1 MTSSKSFR
9 ATLLPS
15 SLSLSSF
22 RSHSHHGS
30 DSKPKSDS
38 DSSLRKTPNENG
50 QPPALQPADGPQ
62 KSLEPVVERSPDAER
77 PTSRMRNQKSKPW
90 SSRISSLIPSL
101 TLQTTDQRPMSIQR
115 KPIAV
120 MASPNEP
127 PPPPPPPPQ
136 HPAASFDAPLAPLD
150 NPPHLPAPLDPPHLP
165 APFDPPPPPPSGPPP
180 PPPPQPALYSVAES
194 TSPSS
199 VAGDGSTIFESD
211 HQQSD
216 TSSLPYPRHS
226 PPQPPQSKVYPAP
239 ETPAVASQI
248 SLLVMP
254 QSEIISPLDDAD
266 LLRQATEP
274 MPPSPSLYSA
284 PNTPAVDHDVPVPA
298 LPPLGVD
305 AHLQINPVI
314 MDPTPP
320 SPVPETTAFSIAGV
334 LHESTGSNHSLVG
347 NNRNSFGQ
355 DMPLNGGLEDSANR
369 PRSMSYSERNDSLP
383 PMQGLKTRQTA
394 PLPEPRGRSVS
405 ARVNS
410 TIMEGGSR
418 LSTSTNLRPMSTI
431 NQSPTRRKLRR
442 SWMPGRSRSNS
453 MDANHANNME
463 AWVMSDDT
471 KVEYNTAFL
480 KNGEKV
486 PELWNENGAVLVYL
500 YPKSSGRGPSFKVPE
515 FTVSSSFIFNELI
528 RSELESPTGSRTR
541 SRSFTGR
548 DSLSIDDA
556 SRVSSPTSFPAD
568 SSADFL
574 NLYLPPAPSNASDQ
588 LVVPAADNSAS
599 ELERLVAIRNLF
611 AFLTGQ
617 PLVGTAARPTNF
629 HAFLQISDLLQ
640 EFCFSS
646 VDGYTFGNAVD
657 LSFGFYS
664 ESLGF
669 GDCRHSREQ
678 TLEALILGERM
689 RSVELY
695 NEAFAHATG
704 KYSAIMDLRL
714 PLFQLVSPITRQRL
728 EKAHLDLENRQT
740 NVNDQLEQFEFPSL
754 FAGIANSSSI
764 PELKQVRFKIWRN
777 SFNKMRQAVLSYYKT
792 AFGSWPPKASS
803 KKNPFAESGLNRI
816 VLKTLYSDHCALY
829 DLLVDRNSLTSRVID
844 ETPTVSNETDEM
856 ITSALRNIESEFDR
870 SRPPVLPPIPFDLPL
885 IPSMTAI
892 LETYNTL
899 SPREQAKFDKKVKEP
914 EMALVLNGAYNYD
927 TSSIRLPFLDYF
939 KEFEA
944 REAKGKT
951 AQDLVDQRIGYF
963 LFLYVILQSLPTL
976 VVDAPDLK
984 FSEGVEYF
992 LCQPPMG
999 NPPWVDDKQVRKMWY
1014 EVAGGGGYVELSAD
1028 AVMFS
1033 VEAIYHRSHCWLAA
1047 KIWEEMGN
1055 SATPPLE
1062 EPALAPLEPPRPIFQ
1077 GGDGTFNNSSGA
1089 LSGQST
1095 PSPPPGSP
1103 QLRPRQRN
1111 MSPATRRVSTAN
1123 RSSIMMGLEPV
1134 PLEPP
1139 NLFGVHQ
1146 RSSSLGPRPPS
1157 SRITDRSSS
1166 VGNLVG
1172 MNPRVSRPS
1181 SPARAAAATSGT
1193 TFDDIL
1199 GESQKKKAPKKKSRF
1214 F

>member
-9 ATLLPS
+9 AALLP
-15 SLSLSSF
+15 SSF
-22 RSHSHHGS
+22 RSHSQNGSS
-30 DSKPKSDS
+30 DSKATSDS
-38 DSSLRKTPNENG
+38 DTSLRKTPPE
-50 QPPALQPADGPQ
+50 PLAPALKPADGPH
-62 KSLEPVVERSPDAER
+62 KSLEPVVERRDDAGR
-77 PTSRMRNQKSKPW
+77 PPSRKSHKSKPW
-90 SSRISSLIPSL
+90 STRISSLIPSL
-101 TLQTTDQRPMSIQR
+101 TLQTDHRPMSIQR
-115 KPIAV
+115 KPVGSPAP
-120 MASPNEP
+120 PNEP
-127 PPPPPPPPQ
+127 PPPPPPPL
-136 HPAASFDAPLAPLD
+136 FDAPLFEAPRLPEPLNPYMMAAPLG
-150 NPPHLPAPLDPPHLP
+150 A
-165 APFDPPPPPPSGPPP
+165 PPPPPPGPPP
-180 PPPPQPALYSVAES
+180 PPPQQQQQPSYSVAES

-199 VAGDGSTIFESD
+199 VAGDSSTAFESA
-211 HQQSD
+211 QSD

-226 PPQPPQSKVYPAP
+226 PPHRPQSKTYPAPDP
-239 ETPAVASQI
+239 ETPAVSSQI

-254 QSEIISPLDDAD
+254 QADLVSPVDYTISPPHIND
-266 LLRQATEP
+266 P
-274 MPPSPSLYSA
+274 IPPSPSVYSA
-284 PNTPAVDHDVPVPA
+284 PDTPAVDNDVPVPP
-298 LPPLGVD
+298 LIPLGSFNFETQ
-305 AHLQINPVI
+305 LQANPVI
-314 MDPTPP
+314 MDPIPP
-320 SPVPETTAFSIAGV
+320 SPEPARTTFTIAEALEENVAANHPDLADHNQASGESAESSIA
-334 LHESTGSNHSLVG
+334 
-347 NNRNSFGQ
+347 RQ
-355 DMPLNGGLEDSANR
+355 
-369 PRSMSYSERNDSLP
+369 RSMSYSERKDSLP
-383 PMQGLKTRQTA
+383 PLQVLKTRQTA

-410 TIMEGGSR
+410 PMTEGSR
-418 LSTSTNLRPMSTI
+418 MSMSVSTTNLRPISSI

-442 SWMPGRSRSNS
+442 SWMPGRSRSSS
-453 MDANHANNME
+453 MDANGANKMA
-463 AWVMSDDT
+463 AWVMSDGS
-471 KVEYNTAFL
+471 KAEYNTAFL
-480 KNGEKV
+480 TNGEKV

-528 RSELESPTGSRTR
+528 RSDLESAGTRTR
-541 SRSFTGR
+541 ASSFTGR
-548 DSLSIDDA
+548 NSLSYDDA
-556 SRVSSPTSFPAD
+556 SRGSSPTSFPAD
-568 SSADFL
+568 PFGDFL
-574 NLYLPPAPSNASDQ
+574 HLYIPSAPSNASSSQ
-588 LVVPAADNSAS
+588 LAVPAADNSALD
-599 ELERLVAIRNLF
+599 LERLIAIRNVF

-646 VDGYTFGNAVD
+646 PDGYTFGSAVD

-669 GDCRHSREQ
+669 GDCRASREQ

-689 RSVELY
+689 RCLELY
-695 NEAFAHATG
+695 NEAFVHAVG
-704 KYSAIMDLRL
+704 KYSSIMDLRL
-714 PLFQLVSPITRQRL
+714 PLFQEISPTTRQRL
-728 EKAHLDLENRQT
+728 EKAHFDLENRYH
-740 NVNDQLEQFEFPSL
+740 NVKEQLEQFEFPSL

-777 SFNKMRQAVLSYYKT
+777 SFNKMRQFVLSYYKS

-803 KKNPFAESGLNRI
+803 KKNPFVESGLNRI

-829 DLLVDRNSLTSRVID
+829 DLLVDRNSLTTRVID
-844 ETPTVSNETDEM
+844 EVPNVSKEADEM
-856 ITSALRNIESEFDR
+856 ITSSALRVIESEFDR
-870 SRPPVLPPIPFDLPL
+870 SRPPVLPPVPFDLPL

-899 SPREQAKFDKKVKEP
+899 SPREQARFDKKVKEA
-914 EMALVLNGAYNYD
+914 EMMLVLNGAYNYD
-927 TSSIRLPFLDYF
+927 TASIQLPFLDYF

-963 LFLYVILQSLPTL
+963 LFLYVILQSLPML

-984 FSEGVEYF
+984 YAEGVEYF

-999 NPPWVDDKQVRKMWY
+999 NPPWVDDKGVRRMWY
-1014 EVAGGGGYVELSAD
+1014 EVAGGGYVELSAD

-1062 EPALAPLEPPRPIFQ
+1062 EPALAPLEPPRPMFQ
-1077 GGDGTFNNSSGA
+1077 DADGGGGGGFINRSSG
-1089 LSGQST
+1089 LSGHST
-1095 PSPPPGSP
+1095 PSSIPGSP
-1103 QLRPRQRN
+1103 QLQPRLRN
-1111 MSPATRRVSTAN
+1111 QSPATRAN

-1139 NLFGVHQ
+1139 PNLFGVHQ
-1146 RSSSLGPRPPS
+1146 RSSSLGPRPMS
-1157 SRITDRSSS
+1157 SHLGNRSSS

-1172 MNPRVSRPS
+1172 MNPRASRPS
-1181 SPARAAAATSGT
+1181 SPARPAATSGA

-1199 GESQKKKAPKKKSRF
+1199 GEANKKKAPKKKGRF

>member
-1 MTSSKSFR
+1 MTS
-9 ATLLPS
+9 
-15 SLSLSSF
+15 
-22 RSHSHHGS
+22 
-30 DSKPKSDS
+30 
-38 DSSLRKTPNENG
+38 N
-50 QPPALQPADGPQ
+50 
-62 KSLEPVVERSPDAER
+62 
-77 PTSRMRNQKSKPW
+77 
-90 SSRISSLIPSL
+90 
-101 TLQTTDQRPMSIQR
+101 QRPMSIQR
-115 KPIAV
+115 KPV
-120 MASPNEP
+120 TGMAPPSQP
-127 PPPPPPPPQ
+127 PPPPPPPPA
-136 HPAASFDAPLAPLD
+136 AASLDLPTDTFDHYPANTFDAP
-150 NPPHLPAPLDPPHLP
+150 P

-180 PPPPQPALYSVAES
+180 PPPPSQPPLYSVAES
-194 TSPSS
+194 TSSS
-199 VAGDGSTIFESD
+199 SLAGDSPTLFESD

-216 TSSLPYPRHS
+216 TSSFPCPRHS
-226 PPQPPQSKVYPAP
+226 PPMPPKAQVYRSSEPP
-239 ETPAVASQI
+239 EVASQI
-248 SLLVMP
+248 SLLIMP
-254 QSEIISPLDDAD
+254 QSDIISPLDEAD
-266 LLRQATEP
+266 VIPHIMDPT
-274 MPPSPSLYSA
+274 PPSPSVYSA
-284 PNTPAVDHDVPVPA
+284 TNANTPVAGHDVPVPA
-298 LPPLGVD
+298 LPVIDFDSPIDSQFRV
-305 AHLQINPVI
+305 NPII
-314 MDPTPP
+314 MDPIPP
-320 SPVPETTAFSIAGV
+320 SPKPEQSSFGV
-334 LHESTGSNHSLVG
+334 IDEIVGSNRTSAEHS
-347 NNRNSFGQ
+347 
-355 DMPLNGGLEDSANR
+355 EDSFRQGPPPYGNGNAETNVNR
-369 PRSMSYSERNDSLP
+369 QRSISFTERQDSLP
-383 PMQGLKTRQTA
+383 PMQGLRTRQTA

-410 TIMEGGSR
+410 TLIDGSR
-418 LSTSTNLRPMSTI
+418 LSTSTNLRPVSGI
-431 NQSPTRRKLRR
+431 SQSPTRRKVRR

-453 MDANHANNME
+453 MDANNGHNLA
-463 AWVMSDDT
+463 AWVISDDNKT
-471 KVEYNTAFL
+471 EYNPAFL

-500 YPKSSGRGPSFKVPE
+500 YPKSTGRGPSFKVPE

-528 RSELESPTGSRTR
+528 RSELESPTASRAR
-541 SRSFTGR
+541 ARNSTGR
-548 DSLSIDDA
+548 DSLSTDDA
-556 SRVSSPTSFPAD
+556 SRVSSPTIPMD
-568 SSADFL
+568 SSSDYL
-574 NLYLPPAPSNASDQ
+574 HLYLPPPPSNASSSS
-588 LVVPAADNSAS
+588 LTVPVDNTKA
-599 ELERLVAIRNLF
+599 ELERLIAIRNLF

-617 PLVGTAARPTNF
+617 PLVGTPDRPRTF
-629 HAFLQISDLLQ
+629 HAFLQIADLLQ

-678 TLEALILGERM
+678 TLEALVLGERM

-695 NEAFAHATG
+695 NEAFAHAAG

-714 PLFQLVSPITRQRL
+714 PLFQLVTPITRQRL
-728 EKAHLDLENRQT
+728 ERAHLDLVNRQH
-740 NVNDQLEQFEFPSL
+740 NVNEHLEQFEFPSL

-777 SFNKMRQAVLSYYKT
+777 SFNKMRQFVLNYYKT

-829 DLLVDRNSLTSRVID
+829 DLLVDRNSLTSRIID
-844 ETPTVSNETDEM
+844 EVPTLSNEADEM
-856 ITSALRNIESEFDR
+856 MTSALRNIESEFDR

-892 LETYNTL
+892 LETYNSL
-899 SPREQAKFDKKVKEP
+899 SPKEQAKFDKRVKEP
-914 EMALVLNGAYNYD
+914 EMLLVLNGAYNYD
-927 TSSIRLPFLDYF
+927 TSSIRLPFLDSF

-951 AQDLVDQRIGYF
+951 AQDLIDQRIGYF
-963 LFLYVILQSLPTL
+963 LFLYVVLQSLPSL

-984 FSEGVEYF
+984 FAEGVEYF
-992 LCQPPMG
+992 LCQPPIG

-1062 EPALAPLEPPRPIFQ
+1062 EPALEPLEPPRPIFQ
-1077 GGDGTFNNSSGA
+1077 ESEGAFNNGPGA
-1089 LSGQST
+1089 LSGHST

-1111 MSPATRRVSTAN
+1111 MSPGGRRTSAAH

-1139 NLFGVHQ
+1139 NIFGAHQ

-1157 SRITDRSSS
+1157 SRISNRSSS

-1172 MNPRVSRPS
+1172 MNQPRVSRPS
-1181 SPARAAAATSGT
+1181 SPARVAATAGT

-1199 GESQKKKAPKKKSRF
+1199 GESQKKKPATKKKGRF